1 MAWFEVGGCASA
13 APCRQTSATPGK
25 AHAGPNNDESWRV
38 MLTKAKSR
46 SSTVQCDGSTV
57 VKFARFR
64 RDQWSARKHCAVAD
78 AGAPMS
84 NTENPIRI
92 RKIGHVGLYCRDLP
106 RMVEFYTRVLGF
118 QISDVNE
125 KGMTFLRFGAD
136 HHSLVLAKMP
146 EEDQRKGPGAQV
158 IQQIAMEVANLD
170 ALKRIRQHLLAQG
183 VHVRGKIKHEGPGN
197 DYTFDFDDP
206 EGNRLQFFSDMYRIG
221 WDGKSRPKEQWRRV
235 QRGD

>member
-1 MAWFEVGGCASA
+1 V
-13 APCRQTSATPGK
+13 
-25 AHAGPNNDESWRV
+25 
-38 MLTKAKSR
+38 
-46 SSTVQCDGSTV
+46 STTD
-57 VKFARFR
+57 
-64 RDQWSARKHCAVAD
+64 
-78 AGAPMS
+78 
-84 NTENPIRI
+84 NPISI

-146 EEDQRKGPGAQV
+146 EEEQRKGPGAQV
-158 IQQIAMEVANLD
+158 IQQIAMEVANLA

-183 VHVRGKIKHEGPGN
+183 VQVRGKIKHEGPGN

-206 EGNRLQFFSDMYRIG
+206 EGNRLQFFSDMDRIG
-221 WDGKSRPKEQWRRV
+221 WDGQSRPKEQWRRFEV
-235 QRGD
+235 ED